1 MKREIITGIFGLLL
15 AFNTY
20 GIQGGVLTG
29 NNDLTDMDSIAYI
42 EDHVPVELGFN
53 TADYLPADF
62 DPYAVPNNFLD
73 ISYIEEESVP
83 VIGFD
88 TSLYL
93 PEAFDAY
100 KEYFDLDSI
109 EYIEEEE
116 EIIFNFNIEDYLPQG
131 FNPAVAF

>member
-1 MKREIITGIFGLLL
+1 MKRDIITGIFGLLL

-29 NNDLTDMDSIAYI
+29 NIGLTDMDSIAYI
-42 EDHVPVELGFN
+42 EDQVPVELGFN
-53 TADYLPADF
+53 TADYLPSDF
-62 DPYAVPNNFLD
+62 DPYSVPNNFLD

-93 PEAFDAY
+93 PKTFDPY
-100 KEYFDLDSI
+100 KDYFDLDSI

-116 EIIFNFNIEDYLPQG
+116 EIEFDFDIEQYLPQG
-131 FNPAVAF
+131 FDPAVAF